1 MAFFTYIVLFD
12 DYYIETRKEDLTLQ
26 HTIKFDS
33 HTGSHALDESVT
45 SLLECILVDR
55 TRKWSEKDLL
65 KLHLPYDVSKFYFI
79 FHITQQ
85 RWPFLWIR
93 DFIPVMLKVL
103 ILMRSNR

>member
-55 TRKWSEKDLL
+55 TRNGL
-65 KLHLPYDVSKFYFI
+65 KKTS
-79 FHITQQ
+79 
-85 RWPFLWIR
+85 
-93 DFIPVMLKVL
+93 
-103 ILMRSNR
+103 